1 MDSYDHFYRQVQRM
15 NFTDLYKDNISD
27 YSEWI
32 DPDVAENINRAYYH
46 GIAAHD
52 SYDDSVKA
60 IVIWELKSLEE
71 QADTESE
78 IEWIYSAD
86 PGSVDPLFREYE
98 DRIRSDEVERSFF
111 ESTVID
117 QPTADALEGCD
128 FTVSSVESKSLRI
141 PLKDFAAQ
149 PFAKKK
155 VPDYVENIASL
166 NRMEFCQG
174 IVNILCR
181 TGAESVE
188 DLSYLPIDWFDPEVS
203 CCIKSDGKVNGFLLI
218 HTCSSGALMP
228 VLFFAVGADYRQN
241 LLEMMRY
248 SIRSASRSY
257 PEDTPVL
264 IRRRNQEITLLMS
277 KLFPSKKGA
286 PAFAGSR
293 KEKG

>member
-1 MDSYDHFYRQVQRM
+1 M

-32 DPDVAENINRAYYH
+32 DPDVAENINRAYYR
-46 GIAAHD
+46 GMAAHD

-71 QADTESE
+71 KEDTESE
-78 IEWIYSAD
+78 IAWIYSAD
-86 PGSVDPLFREYE
+86 SGSVDPLFHEYGN
-98 DRIRSDEVERSFF
+98 RIVTDEVKRSFF
-111 ESTVID
+111 ESTAIE
-117 QPTADALEGCD
+117 QPIVDALEGCS
-128 FTVSSVESKSLRI
+128 FTISPVESKCLRLM
-141 PLKDFAAQ
+141 LKDFTDL

-155 VPDYVENIASL
+155 LPDYVQNIGSL

-174 IVNILCR
+174 IMNLLCR
-181 TGAESVE
+181 NGVDPIE
-188 DLSYLPIDWFDPEVS
+188 DLSYLPMDWFDPNVS
-203 CCIKSDGKVNGFLLI
+203 CCIKTDGKVNSFLLI
-218 HTCSSGALMP
+218 HKCASGALMP
-228 VLFFAVGADYRQN
+228 VLFYAVGADYRQN

-248 SIRSASRSY
+248 SIRTAARQY